1 MSRDWRR
8 SQEVTDTLT
17 GNLCIDWFCRMR
29 STLLPLFL
37 TFSAVF
43 FVVRGSSQPLHIV
56 LVVIDD
62 FGWSDVG
69 FHGSKI
75 HTPNMDKLAAEGV
88 ILDNYYVQPICSPT
102 RSALLSGRYPIHTGI
117 LLKVSSTFFFLVF
130 YIFLSTHSV
139 AFQPIGKRREMHI
152 KHKF

>member
-1 MSRDWRR
+1 
-8 SQEVTDTLT
+8 
-17 GNLCIDWFCRMR
+17 MR

-37 TFSAVF
+37 TFFAVF

>member
-1 MSRDWRR
+1 
-8 SQEVTDTLT
+8 
-17 GNLCIDWFCRMR
+17 MR

-37 TFSAVF
+37 TFFAVF

-117 LLKVSSTFFFLVF
+117 LLKVSSTFFFSF
-130 YIFLSTHSV
+130 SIFLLSTHS
-139 AFQPIGKRREMHI
+139 GET
-152 KHKF
+152 